1 MVAWCYPAFY
11 LDTSHNYG
19 QRFLLPSIL
28 TLSIILMLFYVFQLS
43 IHTENGDKYAMWMR
57 FLGPCGSIA
66 LNLWKDQ
73 APNQPLHHVLM
84 MVNYDAVFFSQGMVD
99 QLYWKQ
105 MLRTRKKLAK
115 SILAPLVLPLF
126 IFIYALS
133 CP

>member
-1 MVAWCYPAFY
+1 
-11 LDTSHNYG
+11 
-19 QRFLLPSIL
+19 
-28 TLSIILMLFYVFQLS
+28 MLFYVLQLS
-43 IHTENGDKYAMWMR
+43 INTEKGDKYAMWIKL
-57 FLGPCGSIA
+57 LGPCGSIC

-99 QLYWKQ
+99 QLYFKQ
-105 MLRTRKKLAK
+105 MLRTRKELAK
-115 SILAPLVLPLF
+115 TIIAPLVLPLF